1 MNNRRPQ
8 TRLGVQDMIEAAN
21 HRALGQMYRA
31 YPSESAKL
39 LEIFFGDGRQEGR
52 QYRRR

>member
-1 MNNRRPQ
+1 MNHRRLQNGLDDQNR
-8 TRLGVQDMIEAAN
+8 IEAAD

-31 YPSESAKL
+31 YPSEAVKL
-39 LEIFFGDGRQEGR
+39 LEIFFGDQRQTR

>member
-1 MNNRRPQ
+1 MNHRRPPIRIDGQ
-8 TRLGVQDMIEAAN
+8 NMIEAAN

-31 YPSESAKL
+31 YPSEATRL
-39 LEIFFGDGRQEGR
+39 LEIFFGEQGQSH

>member
-1 MNNRRPQ
+1 MNNRKPQ
-8 TRLGVQDMIEAAN
+8 NRLGDQNMIEAAD

-31 YPSESAKL
+31 DPSEAAKL

-52 QYRRR
+52 QCRRR